1 MKGLIVFAAVALVGC
16 TTTQLQEKDPV
27 LTATST
33 KSPDALE
40 ECIGLAFARTGRPST
55 IRGEDQRIMA
65 WGSGAV
71 TMLTVTIKYGEPNV
85 IEFRSNS
92 INSGSWMRDV
102 SACANGA

>member
-1 MKGLIVFAAVALVGC
+1 MRRLIVAAAVALAGC

-27 LTATST
+27 LTTTSI
-33 KSPDALE
+33 KSPEALE

-55 IRGEDQRIMA
+55 IRGEDKRIMA

-71 TMLTVTIKYGEPNV
+71 TMLTVTIKYGAPNV
-85 IEFRSNS
+85 IELRSNS

-102 SACANGA
+102 SECAE